1 MKSASI
7 IGLLV
12 GLVILIWL
20 IAWQGV
26 TDIADLL
33 VRSGWSLLLVPLV
46 WAPTLLMTTT
56 SWQLLFPPGQVPRF
70 RNAFLA
76 QWMGRA
82 VNTLLPVATIGG
94 EIVKARLVILWGA
107 DAKET
112 TAATLVDKT
121 VQVITTIVWGLIGV
135 ALLAWTSL
143 DDTLALW
150 GLAGML
156 VLAAGT
162 AGFIAVQRA
171 GIFGLTTHT
180 AHKLTDWDRLAGMKV
195 AAGAI
200 DACVAEAYRRRR
212 RLAAATLWRLAAL
225 VLQSGEVWLAAT
237 LLGYPITILEAILVK
252 SLTSTLSDV
261 AFVIPNSYGVQE
273 GAFIV
278 MGGLVGWPPD
288 VGLAASLVLR
298 IRELVIDVPGLLWWQ
313 HTEGRAF
320 FRRRQGS
327 TRDTRAG

>member
-7 IGLLV
+7 IGLFV
-12 GLVILIWL
+12 GVAILIWL
-20 IAWQGV
+20 VAWQGV
-26 TDIADLL
+26 TEIADLL
-33 VRSGWSLLLVPLV
+33 IRSGWSLLLVPLI

-56 SWQLLFPPGQVPRF
+56 SWQLLFPSHQAPNF

-94 EIVKARLVILWGA
+94 EIVKARLVILWGS
-107 DAKET
+107 DAKRT

-121 VQVITTIVWGLIGV
+121 VQVVTTILWGLTGV
-135 ALLAWTSL
+135 ALLAWTAL
-143 DDTLALW
+143 DDTLVVW
-150 GLAGML
+150 GLVGMVIL
-156 VLAAGT
+156 TAGT

-171 GIFGLTTHT
+171 GIFGLTTRV
-180 AHKLTDWDRLAGMKV
+180 AHKLTDWDRLGGITA

-200 DACVAEAYRRRR
+200 DACVVDTYRRHG
-212 RLAAATLWRLAAL
+212 RLAAAAAWRLGAL
-225 VLQSGEVWLAAT
+225 ILQSGEVWLAAM
-237 LLGYPITILEAILVK
+237 LLGYPVSIAEALLIK

-288 VGLAASLVLR
+288 VGLAVSLVLR

-313 HTEGRAF
+313 QTEGRAF
-320 FRRRQGS
+320 FKRRR
-327 TRDTRAG
+327 DPA

>member
-12 GLVILIWL
+12 GVAILIWL
-20 IAWQGV
+20 VAWRGV
-26 TDIADLL
+26 GEIADLL
-33 VRSGWSLLLVPLV
+33 VRSGWSLLLVPLI

-56 SWQLLFPPGQVPRF
+56 SWQCLFAPGQVPSF

-112 TAATLVDKT
+112 IAATLVDKT
-121 VQVITTIVWGLIGV
+121 VQVVTTIIWGLIGV
-135 ALLAWTSL
+135 AILAWTSL
-143 DDTLALW
+143 DDTLVIW
-150 GLAGML
+150 GLVGMFIL
-156 VLAAGT
+156 TAGT

-171 GIFGLTTHT
+171 GMFGLTTRV
-180 AHKLTDWDRLAGMKV
+180 AHKLTDWDRLGGMT
-195 AAGAI
+195 ATAGAI
-200 DACVAEAYRRRR
+200 DACITQVYRRYG
-212 RLAAATLWRLAAL
+212 RLVAATAWRLSAL
-225 VLQSGEVWLAAT
+225 ILQSGEVWLAAM
-237 LLGYPITILEAILVK
+237 LLGHPITIVEALLIK

-288 VGLAASLVLR
+288 VGLAVSLVLR

-313 HTEGRAF
+313 QTEGRAF
-320 FRRRQGS
+320 FRRRQGP
-327 TRDTRAG
+327 THDTKAN